1 MHAAQADH
9 AEEVLDMVL
18 PAGHQPAKV
27 MEPSEKSLDS
37 PTSAVAAK
45 RATILRRC
53 SPLSTMRCDH
63 FDAITLGQISIQ
75 AVTVIC
81 FVANQSCW
89 KAVEEA
95 VPEDAFDKLAV
106 KMGWASPNSPPFEIK
121 DYQRAAAE
129 LGQTARDLTELTRE
143 SRATVTTWIWLSA
156 LATAA
161 VILFAAATVVTAELV
176 YRRLARPSNL

>member
-1 MHAAQADH
+1 MQPQADH

-37 PTSAVAAK
+37 PTSAVPAK

-81 FVANQSCW
+81 FVANESCW
-89 KAVEEA
+89 EAVEEA
-95 VPEDAFDKLAV
+95 VPEDAFDKPAFV
-106 KMGWASPNSPPFEIK
+106 KIPKPCLVKEVSGKCNKSQLYDLDGPDA
-121 DYQRAAAE
+121 
-129 LGQTARDLTELTRE
+129 QTTSSTSIRTR
-143 SRATVTTWIWLSA
+143 VP
-156 LATAA
+156 AA
-161 VILFAAATVVTAELV
+161 VRRTYHLTSKGSRTVLDAWL
-176 YRRLARPSNL
+176 YWRMCRLGSSTTSSS